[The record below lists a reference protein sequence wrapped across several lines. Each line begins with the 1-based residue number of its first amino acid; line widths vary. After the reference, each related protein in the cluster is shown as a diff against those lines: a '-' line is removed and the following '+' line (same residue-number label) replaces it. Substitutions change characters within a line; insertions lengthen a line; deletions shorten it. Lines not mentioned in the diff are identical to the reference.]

1 MNKSE
6 RAKTLLGD
14 EWFTGEIDSIR
25 STLMSV
31 ITNSDETDIDIRER
45 SYLKLRLLDEIMGHF
60 SAIASE
66 DQLVKKR
73 WKIL

>member
-1 MNKSE
+1 LNKSE

-31 ITNSDETDIDIRER
+31 ITNSDEMDIDIRER
-45 SYLKLRLLDEIMGHF
+45 AYLKLRLLDEIMGHF
-60 SAIASE
+60 SSIASE

>member
-6 RAKTLLGD
+6 RAKTLLSD

-31 ITNSDETDIDIRER
+31 ITNSDEMDIDIRER
-45 SYLKLRLLDEIMGHF
+45 AYLKLRLLDEIMGHF

>member
-6 RAKTLLGD
+6 RARNLLGD

-25 STLMSV
+25 SSLV
-31 ITNSDETDIDIRER
+31 GLITNSSEYDIDMRER
-45 SYLKLRLLDEIMGHF
+45 AYLKIRLLDEIMGHF
-60 SAIASE
+60 SAMASE

>member
-6 RAKTLLGD
+6 RARTLLGD
-14 EWFTGEIDSIR
+14 EWFTGEIDSIKAM
-25 STLMSV
+25 LISV

-45 SYLKLRLLDEIMGHF
+45 AYLKLRLLDEIMGHF
-60 SAIASE
+60 SSIASE

>member
-14 EWFTGEIDSIR
+14 EWFTGEIDLIR

-31 ITNSDETDIDIRER
+31 ITNSDEMDIDIRER
-45 SYLKLRLLDEIMGHF
+45 AYLKLRLLDEIMGHF

>member
-1 MNKSE
+1 LNKSE

-14 EWFTGEIDSIR
+14 EWFAREIDSIR

-31 ITNSDETDIDIRER
+31 ITNSDETEIDIRER
-45 SYLKLRLLDEIMGHF
+45 AYLKLRLLDEIMGHF
-60 SAIASE
+60 SSIASE

>member
-31 ITNSDETDIDIRER
+31 ITNSDEMDIDIRER
-45 SYLKLRLLDEIMGHF
+45 AYLKLRLLDEIMGHF
-60 SAIASE
+60 SSIASE